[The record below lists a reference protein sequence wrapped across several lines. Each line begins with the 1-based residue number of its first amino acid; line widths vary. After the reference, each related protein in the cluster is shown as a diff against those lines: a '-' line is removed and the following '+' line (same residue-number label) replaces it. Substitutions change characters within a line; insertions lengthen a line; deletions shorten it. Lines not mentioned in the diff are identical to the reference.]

1 MLISFKTLQ
10 RSKTPHTLL
19 LAIFSSINYVSLFAQ
34 EPSTNSKG
42 SADPVANILQATTE
56 SEHQYNE
63 LEYIDT
69 SFENASPLWYQT
81 VAKGLVEVHLLYDHE
96 RSQPNRAA
104 GHFHFLLH
112 AKAGAKFTIE
122 FKNLDNIYNG
132 RPGSVA
138 NELKAAV
145 VSEDGRTW
153 RSVPLE
159 SRGDNR
165 VQLSIEMPGP
175 KLFVARVEPYRI
187 SDLDNLLDS
196 IRSHPWVEVKSIG
209 QTVAGRSLEIVRVGD
224 PLAKHH
230 VFLRAR
236 AHPWEAGSNWVVQGL
251 IKRLIEE
258 DDQTKA
264 FRKNYCVWILPMA
277 NKDGV
282 ARGMTRFNLNGIDL
296 NRNWKLPADKRLSPE
311 NHALENWLD
320 SMIKDQ
326 KRPDLAIEVHNDG
339 RGLLHISLPPAN
351 LSNRYLKHME
361 ILESTLRKYSWF
373 TEGNKKETILNVGTL
388 GDGLLERYG
397 IDSLVHELNC
407 NWIAGINDFPSG
419 KHWESYGGQMATVLH
434 EYFKGTEQP

>member
-1 MLISFKTLQ
+1 MLISFKALNFS
-10 RSKTPHTLL
+10 RSLYALL
-19 LAIFSSINYVSLFAQ
+19 IAVLGSINCAFVFAQ
-34 EPSTNSKG
+34 ESTNHRK
-42 SADPVANILQATTE
+42 PLTRTNETVLQAAFE
-56 SEHQYNE
+56 SELQDNE
-63 LEYIDT
+63 LDYIDT

-81 VAKGLVEVHLLYDHE
+81 VAKDLVEVNLLYDHE

-112 AKAGAKFTIE
+112 AQKGAKFTIE

-145 VSEDGRTW
+145 VSEDGRQW
-153 RSVPLE
+153 LSVPLE

-187 SDLDNLLDS
+187 SDLDHLLDS
-196 IRSHPWVEVKSIG
+196 IRSHPLVQIQSIG
-209 QTVAGRSLEIVRVGD
+209 QTVEGRSLEIVRVGD
-224 PLAKHH
+224 PLAKHRI
-230 VFLRAR
+230 FLRAR

-251 IKRLIEE
+251 INRLIEE
-258 DDQTKA
+258 DGQTKA

-296 NRNWKLPADKRLSPE
+296 NRNWKLPADKLLSPE
-311 NHALENWLD
+311 NHALESWLD

-326 KRPDLAIEVHNDG
+326 KRPDLAIEIHNDG
-339 RGLLHISLPPAN
+339 RGLLHISLPPEN
-351 LSNRYLKHME
+351 LSSRYLKRME

-407 NWIAGINDFPSG
+407 NWIAGLNDYPSG
-419 KHWESYGGQMATVLH
+419 KHWESYGRQLTVVFD
-434 EYFKGTEQP
+434 EYFQELYKP